1 MTLNRRNFLGTAI
14 SGAALTA
21 SGGIFS
27 SFTSESSTEK
37 RKKDS
42 QILKISCQEGVAP
55 GKELNEKLDFIESL
69 GIVGIEFWG
78 GGLEKRINE
87 IQQALKNR
95 NIKYSATCA
104 GFEGWLISDD
114 PAIQKRCMDSMKTI
128 IAASGE
134 LGSTGVIFVPAFN
147 NQKSLPDKEAREL
160 LLGQM
165 KELGDYALQNKTHL
179 DDGLKWINAAIA
191 QNTSFTTLSTKS
203 AILKEMGRNAEA
215 DSAMNNAMT
224 MATNNE
230 LNAYGYQLLNS
241 GQHEKAIEVLL
252 LNTKKFP
259 KDPNTFD
266 SLGEA
271 YFTKGDKKNAIINFK
286 KSLSMNP
293 PAAVRA
299 NSEKYMQQ
307 FGAK

>member
-165 KELGDYALQNKTHL
+165 KELGDYALQNKTRILLEPLNREECYFCRQVADGASIVRDVKSDGAAVMGDFWHMTREETNDRAAFL
-179 DDGLKWINAAIA
+179 AAGDYLHHVHIASRKRRKMPGEDGEADNYINGFRGLKEINY
-191 QNTSFTTLSTKS
+191 QDFVSFECGSV
-203 AILKEMGRNAEA
+203 G
-215 DSAMNNAMT
+215 DS
-224 MATNNE
+224 
-230 LNAYGYQLLNS
+230 
-241 GQHEKAIEVLL
+241 KI
-252 LNTKKFP
+252 
-259 KDPNTFD
+259 TF
-266 SLGEA
+266 
-271 YFTKGDKKNAIINFK
+271 
-286 KSLSMNP
+286 
-293 PAAVRA
+293 PAAVKLMNEQWENA
-299 NSEKYMQQ
+299 
-307 FGAK
+307 

>member
-69 GIVGIEFWG
+69 GIVGIELWG

-95 NIKYSATCA
+95 NIKFSATCA

-114 PAIQKRCMDSMKTI
+114 PAIQKKCMDSMKTI

-165 KELGDYALQNKTHL
+165 KELGDYALQNKTRILLEPLNREECYFCRQVADGASIVRDVKSEGAAVMGDFWHMTREETNDRAAFL
-179 DDGLKWINAAIA
+179 AAGDYLHHVHIASRKRRKMPGEDGEADNYINGFRGLKEINY
-191 QNTSFTTLSTKS
+191 QDFVSFECGSVGDPKVTL
-203 AILKEMGRNAEA
+203 
-215 DSAMNNAMT
+215 
-224 MATNNE
+224 
-230 LNAYGYQLLNS
+230 
-241 GQHEKAIEVLL
+241 
-252 LNTKKFP
+252 
-259 KDPNTFD
+259 
-266 SLGEA
+266 
-271 YFTKGDKKNAIINFK
+271 
-286 KSLSMNP
+286 
-293 PAAVRA
+293 PAAVKLM
-299 NSEKYMQQ
+299 NEQWEK
-307 FGAK
+307 A